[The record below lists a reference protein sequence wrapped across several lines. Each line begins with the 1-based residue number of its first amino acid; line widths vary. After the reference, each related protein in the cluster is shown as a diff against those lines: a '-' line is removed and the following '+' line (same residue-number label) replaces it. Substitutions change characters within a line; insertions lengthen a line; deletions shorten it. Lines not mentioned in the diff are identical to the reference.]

1 MQIAVTLPTGQALS
15 VYDSFTL
22 QIIPAKGAAI
32 TLERSLP
39 TIAASSTI
47 DLN

>member
-1 MQIAVTLPTGQALS
+1 MV

-39 TIAASSTI
+39 TMMTAGTI